1 MLGTQ
6 ADTDMPETLVKEKVW
21 REVDRR
27 RTWDHA
33 DIVRSGIVRD
43 NASLDVRLR
52 FSDGE
57 YLIEVS
63 GPERK

>member
-1 MLGTQ
+1 MSP
-6 ADTDMPETLVKEKVW
+6 ATLVKKPLEW

-33 DIVRSGIVRD
+33 DIVRAGIVRD
-43 NASLDVRLR
+43 TPTLNVRLR
-52 FSDGE
+52 FADGE

-63 GPERK
+63 GPEKR